1 MKFFIFLLF
10 LSGMARGVE
19 RDWKKINEKKGISS
33 YSTEIPGS
41 KLVAVKGDAII
52 NGSAEKVYAVLI
64 NDEHLK
70 DWVDRL
76 KVSKVLEDISDKEDV
91 MYQEYSLPWPLKNRD
106 FVFRG
111 KVYRDIEGKVHLEVK
126 SEDHPN
132 APPTAGVRGET
143 FGKYIITPL
152 GKSQCKLEVEIF
164 SDPKG
169 KIPKWLINYIQ
180 RDWPFE
186 TISSIVKQMEM
197 PYYREVSLPNIEEN
211 PKSILR

>member
-1 MKFFIFLLF
+1 MKFLICFLF
-10 LSGMARGVE
+10 FMGMAHGVQ
-19 RDWKKINEKKGISS
+19 RDWKKINEKNGISS
-33 YSTEIPGS
+33 YSVEIPGS
-41 KLVAVKGDAII
+41 KLVAVKGDSII
-52 NGSAEKVYAVLI
+52 NGSAEKLYAVLT

-111 KVYRDIEGKVHLEVK
+111 KVYRDIQGRVHLEVQ
-126 SEDHPN
+126 SEDHPK
-132 APPTAGVRGET
+132 APTTAGVRGET
-143 FGKYIITPL
+143 SGEYIITPL
-152 GKSQCKLEVEIF
+152 GKSKCKLEVEIF

-169 KIPKWLINYIQ
+169 VIPKWLINFIQ
-180 RDWPFE
+180 KDWPYE
-186 TISSIVKQMEM
+186 TITLIEEQMKM
-197 PYYREVSLPNIEEN
+197 PYYKEAPLPPIEEN

>member
-1 MKFFIFLLF
+1 MKLLIILLF
-10 LSGMARGVE
+10 LSSVTRGVE
-19 RDWKKINEKKGISS
+19 RNWKKIREEKGITS
-33 YSTEIPGS
+33 YSVEIPGS
-41 KLVAVKGDAII
+41 KLVAVKGDSII
-52 NGSAEKVYAVLI
+52 NGSAEKVYAVLT
-64 NDEHLK
+64 NDDHLK

-76 KVSKVLEDISDKEDV
+76 KVSKVLEEVSDKEDV

-111 KVYRDIEGKVHLEVK
+111 KVYRDIQGRVHLEVQ
-126 SEDHPN
+126 SEDNPK

-143 FGKYIITPL
+143 SGEYIITPM
-152 GKSQCKLEVEIF
+152 GNNKCKLEVEIF

-169 KIPKWLINYIQ
+169 KIPKWLINFIQ
-180 RDWPFE
+180 KDWPYE

-197 PYYREVSLPNIEEN
+197 PYYKEVALPNIEEN